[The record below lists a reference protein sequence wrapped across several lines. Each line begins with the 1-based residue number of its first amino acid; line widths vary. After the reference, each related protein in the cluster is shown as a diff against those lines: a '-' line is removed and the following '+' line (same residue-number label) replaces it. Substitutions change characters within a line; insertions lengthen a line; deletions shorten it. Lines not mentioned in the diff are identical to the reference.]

1 MLISHL
7 FTLLHKGFERKDLVE
22 IYKKIQSKD
31 WFFITNY
38 S

>member
-1 MLISHL
+1 MLICHL
-7 FTLLHKGFERKDLVE
+7 FTLLEKGFERKDLVE
-22 IYKKIQSKD
+22 IYKQIQSKD